1 MDRKLIFVIKGVDQ
15 ALTAQESILLTRD
28 VTPLQVKCEHFPDAL
43 EQRVQCRL
51 KAFTEKQWVLGPA
64 GRSTGKVEILPF
76 GQGGQ
81 TAVAEGWAW
90 K

>member
-1 MDRKLIFVIKGVDQ
+1 MIKGVNQ

-28 VTPLQVKCEHFPDAL
+28 VTPLQVKCEHFTEAL
-43 EQRVQCRL
+43 GRRVQCRL
-51 KAFTEKQWVLGPA
+51 KAFTEKQWVLDPA
-64 GRSTGKVEILPF
+64 GRSSGKVEILPF

-81 TAVAEGWAW
+81 AAVAEGWAW